1 LALAF
6 SAEKNF
12 PAEKIADDA
21 RLLVR
26 ASLLTAAD
34 RAPLVAR
41 RPMRVDEREAAA
53 AENVYQHRGV

>member
-6 SAEKNF
+6 SAENNI

-26 ASLLTAAD
+26 ASLLTAV
-34 RAPLVAR
+34 PIGR
-41 RPMRVDEREAAA
+41 RL
-53 AENVYQHRGV
+53 

>member
-26 ASLLTAAD
+26 ASLLTAM
-34 RAPLVAR
+34 PIAR
-41 RPMRVDEREAAA
+41 RL
-53 AENVYQHRGV
+53 